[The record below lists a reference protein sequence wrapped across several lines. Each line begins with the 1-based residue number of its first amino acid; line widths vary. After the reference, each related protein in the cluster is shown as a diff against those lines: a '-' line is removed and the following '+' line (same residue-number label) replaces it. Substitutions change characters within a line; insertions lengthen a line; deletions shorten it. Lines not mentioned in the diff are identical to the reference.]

1 MLAVAVVVNI
11 LAQEAQG
18 QVERVAVV
26 TELWM
31 QTVALEL
38 QILVAVAAALAEVQ
52 LVALVVMVVQV

>member
-1 MLAVAVVVNI
+1 MLAVAVAVNI
-11 LAQEAQG
+11 LAQEVLAL
-18 QVERVAVV
+18 VELVVVV

-31 QTVALEL
+31 QMVAPEL